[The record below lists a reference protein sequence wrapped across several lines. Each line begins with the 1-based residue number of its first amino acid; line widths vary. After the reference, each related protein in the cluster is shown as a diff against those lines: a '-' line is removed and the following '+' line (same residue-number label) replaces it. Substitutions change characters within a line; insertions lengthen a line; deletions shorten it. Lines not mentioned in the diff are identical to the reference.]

1 MDDLKDDLINYAI
14 SSMIMYIP
22 KMDVTRE
29 RISDILWAI
38 SRRSSQVYLYS
49 TLIEP
54 RFRFIM
60 LDAFDEESFQFLTN
74 TSSQEYIVDDD
85 IQAPILTHERYK
97 ENFERIYIK
106 LYSDLT
112 NGKLS
117 STLFYIY

>member
-85 IQAPILTHERYK
+85 IFVDNALRLGPI
-97 ENFERIYIK
+97 
-106 LYSDLT
+106 
-112 NGKLS
+112 G
-117 STLFYIY
+117 